1 MFEGGGATQFLQF
14 WADDM
19 TLKCPIMMAVEKQMK
34 QDYEK
39 RMCALEHAAF
49 ALECCRLKLSHNL
62 RKLSKLLTSRSA
74 RELASHVQPPF
85 LILTYVNPEPQWIRS
100 VSIRLSHLC
109 DIQNAARIR
118 PCPP

>member
-1 MFEGGGATQFLQF
+1 VSDIFSLRGGCDDWNVEGCMFEGGGATQFLQF

-34 QDYEK
+34 QDYGK

-74 RELASHVQPPF
+74 RELASHVQPP
-85 LILTYVNPEPQWIRS
+85 
-100 VSIRLSHLC
+100 VSHPHICKSG
-109 DIQNAARIR
+109 AAMDSER
-118 PCPP
+118 